1 METVEIFQEN
11 LVENPKLKQALA
23 SLRLE
28 GIALSDEALVDIQ
41 LVADGKMKSQDAL
54 ARELARVRA

>member
-11 LVENPKLKQALA
+11 LVEDTKLKQALA

-28 GIALSDEALVDIQ
+28 GITLSKEALEDVQ
-41 LVADGKMKSQDAL
+41 LVAEGKMKSQDAL